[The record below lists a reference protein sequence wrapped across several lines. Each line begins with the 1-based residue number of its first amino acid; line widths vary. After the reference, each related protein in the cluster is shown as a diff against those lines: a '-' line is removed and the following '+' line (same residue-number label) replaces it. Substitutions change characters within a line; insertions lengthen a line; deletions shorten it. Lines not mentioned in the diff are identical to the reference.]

1 MSAGFDV
8 NISGF
13 ADLKRKLQAV
23 KANLKRNAQNE
34 IMYAGVQMQTDAK
47 RSVATGGLGRPTGRL
62 ISGIQIYPRADRMG
76 VTVTSEASYSPYHEF
91 GTGNLVS
98 VPAGYEE
105 VAMKFKGAGIRQV
118 NIQPRPFMLPNYFK
132 NRDELLK
139 SLREMNLL

>member
-13 ADLKRKLQAV
+13 ADLKRKIQTV
-23 KANLKRNAQNE
+23 KVNLRRNAQNE

-62 ISGIQIYPRADRMG
+62 IAGIQIYPRTDRMG
-76 VTVTSEASYSPYHEF
+76 VTVTSEANYSPYHEF

-98 VPAGYEE
+98 VPSGYEK
-105 VAMKFKGAGIRQV
+105 VAMEFKGDDIREV
-118 NIQPRPFMLPNYFK
+118 NIKPRPFMLPNYFK

-139 SLREMNLL
+139 SLREINLL